1 MNFKVMAKGAANLI
15 VKRFAGPFGTRWKW
29 LKKTQWLTAS
39 ELQEIQLK
47 LLKKLVRH
55 CYKTVPY
62 YRKLMDERGIR
73 VDGVKTLDDIK
84 QFPVLTKKDVL
95 QASKSIISA
104 KYPRWL
110 MRTARTGGTTG
121 TPMKLGRSLFSIGDE
136 HAFVRR
142 QWDWAGIDFSDK
154 CAWIVAGRRI
164 AGTDQIKGRLYAY
177 DPFMKELT
185 LSAFHLSPKTAK
197 IYIEAMNRY
206 KVRAIVGISSAVYF
220 LAKVSADSGVKVK
233 LKAALTTSE
242 TLTEKMRDT
251 ISKAFECKVFD
262 FYGAAERVCYLHTCE
277 HGSYHVVPEYGLTEL
292 VPLDGAD
299 KGLCKIVATGFWNR
313 GMPLIRY
320 DTEDVVVKS
329 DGTVCTCGRAFPVVQ
344 SIIGRQSDLIRTSSG
359 REYGPTVVARV
370 MKGVDNILAVQVVQ
384 DSLDHICVTY
394 VPSKK
399 FSEKDLCHFERHLS
413 LYLPSELRTDIRRVG
428 AIPKTASG
436 KTRLI
441 VSEI

>member
-1 MNFKVMAKGAANLI
+1 M
-15 VKRFAGPFGTRWKW
+15 VKRFLGPFWIRRQW
-29 LKKTQWLTAS
+29 LKKTQWLSAG
-39 ELQEIQLK
+39 ELEQIQLR
-47 LLKKLVRH
+47 LLKRLVIH

-62 YRKLMDERGIR
+62 YHQLMDERGIT
-73 VDGVKTLDDIK
+73 VESIKTLDDMK
-84 QFPVLTKKDVL
+84 RFPILHKEDVL
-95 QASKSIISA
+95 AAGNRIVSA
-104 KYPRWL
+104 KYPKW
-110 MRTARTGGTTG
+110 MMTVGRTGGTTG
-121 TPMKLGRSLFSIGDE
+121 TPLSLPRSLFSVGNE

-142 QWDWAGIDFSDK
+142 QWDWAGIGFVDR
-154 CAWIVAGRRI
+154 CAWIIAGRRI
-164 AGTDQIKGRLYAY
+164 ADTNQTNGHLYAY
-177 DPFMKELT
+177 DPFMKELS
-185 LSAFHLSPKTAK
+185 LSAFHLSPEIVRT
-197 IYIEAMNRY
+197 YIEAMDRY
-206 KVRAIVGISSAVYF
+206 EVKAIVGISSAVYF

-242 TLTEKMRDT
+242 TLTEKMRDI

-292 VPLDGAD
+292 VPLDGTD

-329 DGTVCTCGRAFPVVQ
+329 DGRVCACGREFPVVQ
-344 SIIGRQSDLIRTSSG
+344 SIIGRQSDLIRTPSG
-359 REYGPTVVARV
+359 REYGPTVIALV
-370 MKGVDNILAVQVVQ
+370 MKGTNNILAAQVVQ
-384 DSLDHICVTY
+384 DSLDHIYVSY
-394 VPSKK
+394 VPSEK

-413 LYLPSELRTDIRRVG
+413 LYLPSELRTDLRRVG

>member
-1 MNFKVMAKGAANLI
+1 MNRKAIVKGAAYLI
-15 VKRFAGPFGTRWKW
+15 VKRFLGPFWMRRGW
-29 LKKTQWLTAS
+29 LKKTQWLSATK
-39 ELQEIQLK
+39 LKEIQLR
-47 LLKKLVRH
+47 LLRKMVGH
-55 CYKTVPY
+55 CYNTVPY
-62 YRKLMDERGIR
+62 YRQLMDERGIS
-73 VDGVKTLDDIK
+73 VDSVKTLEDIK

-95 QASKSIISA
+95 QAGKSIVST

-121 TPMKLGRSLFSIGDE
+121 TPMEVCRSLFSIGDE

-142 QWDWAGIDFSDK
+142 QWDWAGIGFSDR
-154 CAWIVAGRRI
+154 CAWIIAGRRI
-164 AGTDQIKGRLYAY
+164 AEAQTNSNLYVY

-185 LSAFHLSPKTAK
+185 LSAFHLLPETART
-197 IYIEAMNRY
+197 YIEAMGRY
-206 KVRAIVGISSAVYF
+206 EVKAIVGISSAVYF

-277 HGSYHVVPEYGLTEL
+277 RGSYHVVPEYGLTEL

-320 DTEDVVVKS
+320 DTGDIVVKS
-329 DGTVCTCGRAFPVVQ
+329 DNTCQCGRAFQVVK
-344 SIIGRQSDLIRTSSG
+344 SISGRHSDVIRTPSG
-359 REYGPTVVARV
+359 REYGPTLLASLVKTA
-370 MKGVDNILAVQVVQ
+370 DNILESQIIQ
-384 DSLDHICVTY
+384 DASDHICVLY
-394 VPSKK
+394 VPSEK
-399 FSEKDLCHFERHLS
+399 FSRKDLYGFEKQLRH
-413 LYLPSELRTDIRRVG
+413 YLASELTVDLKRVD
-428 AIPKTASG
+428 AVSKTADG
-436 KTRLI
+436 KAKLI
-441 VSEI
+441 ISKI